1 MSVGIVADELSVV
14 EPYYL
19 AGAETL
25 LQHLLHLCL
34 RHGLVAVG
42 RHKTHARGEHRAA
55 SVALDRATF
64 EHKVVVVDTF
74 ATEHSATEHS
84 ATEQRAVDKI
94 VLIGSKLLA
103 PSVETE
109 VEKAAGGYGILAVV
123 THRLLGWCSR
133 DCCSLYVN
141 AAAFCCGD
149 ERDEGVVASPSVV
162 VVALVDAHVLHLLGR
177 KTILKLCTH
186 RIRMLCGDDK
196 RLVMSHSLG
205 YLHESFG
212 DIVEVRKPVGI
223 LVRPCELHA

>member
-1 MSVGIVADELSVV
+1 MSVGVVADELSVV

-19 AGAETL
+19 AGAESL

-42 RHKTHARGEHRAA
+42 RHKAYARGEHRAA
-55 SVALDRATF
+55 SVALDRTAF
-64 EHKVVVVDTF
+64 EHKVVVVDTL
-74 ATEHSATEHS
+74 ASEHSASMERT
-84 ATEQRAVDKI
+84 VDEV
-94 VLIGSKLLA
+94 VLIGSELLA

-109 VEKAAGGYGILAVV
+109 VEKAAGGYGILAAV
-123 THRLLGWCSR
+123 THRLLSWCSR

-149 ERDEGVVASPSVV
+149 ERDEGMVASPSVV
-162 VVALVDAHVLHLLGR
+162 VVALVDAHVLHLLVR
-177 KTILKLCTH
+177 KTLLKLCTH
-186 RIRMLCGDDK
+186 RVWMLCGDDK

-212 DIVEVRKPVGI
+212 DVVEVRKPVGI